1 MTTPPRLPPAADDLT
16 QVRTAAEATAWLS
29 QRATECLAAA
39 KDEPS
44 PDHAR
49 GLRLA
54 GSTLEAMAEV
64 SREWRDGVT
73 AADGLM
79 HLARCYPEEEIADLP
94 PEARYYQLACGHV
107 ADALGQVAAQLTHA
121 TAPERA
127 RRASVGASQR
137 PVSRGRDL

>member
-1 MTTPPRLPPAADDLT
+1 MPTPPRLPPAAGDLT
-16 QVRTAAEATAWLS
+16 QVRTAADATAWLS
-29 QRATECLAAA
+29 HRAAKYMAEA
-39 KDEPS
+39 KDEPC

-54 GSTLEAMAEV
+54 GSTVEAMAEV

-79 HLARCYPEEEIADLP
+79 HLALCYPEEEIADLP

-121 TAPERA
+121 TALERA
-127 RRASVGASQR
+127 RRASVDAPRR
-137 PVSRGRDL
+137 PLSRGRDL